1 MEGNEVIAFFAT
13 TTKAGTLKEEYQ
25 NSRWLSPYYNPQN
38 EMLPF
43 HKTKCSETQNEM
55 SSL

>member
-25 NSRWLSPYYNPQN
+25 NSRWLSPYA
-38 EMLPF
+38 F
-43 HKTKCSETQNEM
+43 SIK
-55 SSL
+55 